1 MVLSLHGAIPPIRY
15 LMARDAAPPTWRPI
29 MFRSNA
35 ITLALNTILAGP
47 LGLHLSHSGYI
58 IASS

>member
-1 MVLSLHGAIPPIRY
+1 
-15 LMARDAAPPTWRPI
+15 

-35 ITLALNTILAGP
+35 ITLALDTMFAGP